1 MKSTAYNESK
11 LSHEIFTELRDR
23 IIYLNYAPE
32 TVLLEKE
39 LCAEFKVSRTP
50 LREAILKLEEMNLV
64 RSIPRFG
71 TYVTHIDTNELIS
84 TYEVKVDMEMLA
96 GSLAAQRRTPDELKE
111 LEKATRM
118 AVQAKN
124 DENIRKRFEG
134 DFQFHAA
141 IWRASHNDVLKKIL
155 EDLHARCLRFCI
167 ATIPPSG
174 WESNSPEEF
183 GFIYEAIKSK
193 DKKKTADLLAA
204 HNRQF
209 VDRIKSSSFNLDR

>member
-1 MKSTAYNESK
+1 MKTMNYTEKK
-11 LSHEIFTELRDR
+11 LGYEIFTELRDR
-23 IIYLNYAPE
+23 IIYLDYAPE

-39 LCAEFKVSRTP
+39 LCAEFQVSRTP

-71 TYVTHIDTNELIS
+71 TYVTHIDTNEVIS
-84 TYEVKVDMEMLA
+84 TYEVKIDMEMQA
-96 GSLAAQRRTPDELKE
+96 GSLAAQRRTEDDLKD
-111 LEKATRM
+111 LENATRL
-118 AVQAKN
+118 AVQAKSE
-124 DENIRKRFEG
+124 ENIRERFEG

-141 IWRASHNDVLKKIL
+141 IWRSSHNDVLEKIL
-155 EDLHARCLRFCI
+155 ADLHARCLRFCI

-183 GFIYEAIKSK
+183 EIIFEAIKNK
-193 DKKKTADLLAA
+193 DKKKTAELLAV

-209 VDRIKSSSFNLDR
+209 IDRIKSSSFNLDR